1 MIGVN
6 TGIEY
11 GSSGKDMDLL
21 SDITKHKYS
30 TIHECD
36 EMAYSF
42 EKSWTNH
49 KREVFTY
56 QVFIYVLKYE
66 KNVRCTTM

>member
-1 MIGVN
+1 MTDVI

-11 GSSGKDMDLL
+11 GPSGKDIDLL
-21 SDITKHKYS
+21 SGITKYKYN

-36 EMAYSF
+36 EMAHSF

-49 KREVFTY
+49 KRDVFTY
-56 QVFIYVLKYE
+56 KVFIYVFDYK
-66 KNVRCTTM
+66 KNIHDTVV